1 MPPDS
6 ADPDWSTPKAL
17 RAWAEQ
23 RAGAVE
29 RGALDKKVIP
39 AELARLARET
49 HEVEKL
55 DDLSGEIAAIKQA
68 LRDRAEGKA

>member
-1 MPPDS
+1 M
-6 ADPDWSTPKAL
+6 
-17 RAWAEQ
+17 
-23 RAGAVE
+23 E
-29 RGALDKKVIP
+29 RGELDKKVIP